1 MNFLLFSLINIKE
14 IDWSDD
20 FFIVTF
26 NNWTAIFILVLS
38 ILFPIALIIIYVVN
52 VERWNKKE
60 FNERYG

>member
-38 ILFPIALIIIYVVN
+38 MLLPIALIIVYVIN
-52 VERWNKKE
+52 VESWNKKE

>member
-1 MNFLLFSLINIKE
+1 MDFMLFSLMNIKE

-20 FFIVTF
+20 FFFVTF

-38 ILFPIALIIIYVVN
+38 ILLPIALIIVYVIN

>member
-38 ILFPIALIIIYVVN
+38 MLLPIAMIIVYVIN
-52 VERWNKKE
+52 VEGWNKKE